1 MSFVMVQ
8 NSTFAKGLIYSRDNI
23 ASLYIVGA
31 GNHMT
36 SGSRQL

>member
-8 NSTFAKGLIYSRDNI
+8 NSTFAKGNSRDNV
-23 ASLYIVGA
+23 ASLYIVGV